1 MNPETGAL
9 LRPVRIDLKS
19 HDPRDLLVQDV
30 TLFSIDDLAQATHI
44 LVGCP
49 QDQGI
54 QRNAGRPGA
63 AEAPAAIRAMFYR
76 LKPPLSHQSVRLLD
90 LGDIRVDGELEEIH
104 DWLQSVVGDALAAGK
119 KVIVLGGGNDISY
132 ADGAAM
138 AEVFGEI
145 AAVNIDAHL
154 DLRTGG
160 YRHSG
165 TPYRDL
171 LEHGLLKPD
180 NLVEFGIQPSANSP
194 AYLGEAHDLGVR
206 VMTLM
211 EVRRSGIKVVLN
223 DLLTSLRDR
232 PLFVG
237 LDMDSVRSADAPGV
251 SAPSP
256 LGFTAEEI
264 LDLVDGCH
272 RHQAAHVF
280 EISEVNPE
288 FDRDNCTARLAAL
301 AIYTFL
307 YGLR

>member
-1 MNPETGAL
+1 MNSETRDL
-9 LRPVRIDLKS
+9 LHPVRIDLKS
-19 HDPRDLLVQDV
+19 HDSRDLLVQDV
-30 TLFSIDDLAQATHI
+30 TLFSIKDLTQATHV

-49 QDQGI
+49 QDEGVC
-54 QRNAGRPGA
+54 RNHGRPGA
-63 AEAPAAIRAMFYR
+63 AGAPAAIRAMFYW
-76 LKPPLSHQSVRLLD
+76 LKPPLDHQSVRLLD
-90 LGDIRVDGELEEIH
+90 LGDIKVDGELEEIH
-104 DWLQSVVGDALAAGK
+104 DRLQSVVGDALAAGK

-160 YRHSG
+160 FRHSG

-171 LEHGLLKPD
+171 LEHGLLKPG
-180 NLVEFGIQPSANSP
+180 NLVEFGIQPSVNSP
-194 AYLGEAHDLGVR
+194 AYLGDALSLGVR
-206 VMTLM
+206 VMTLA
-211 EVRRSGIKVVLN
+211 EVRRLGVKTVFN
-223 DLLTSLRDR
+223 DLLTSLHAR
-232 PLFVG
+232 PLFIG

-272 RHQAAHVF
+272 RGTHVF
-280 EISEVNPE
+280 EITEVNPG